1 MLRRILA
8 ATGLALL
15 CCLTPAL
22 AMVREDAVSFRIPDA
37 PFERM
42 RVGRSWTGEIDVVAP
57 KGADVEDFEFAGEGW
72 EVLPLRTGDQRAA
85 LARGERIRLRLD
97 VVRANPGRPLRVLY
111 SSQGRMYEQTVNL
124 SGLARERAR
133 VRPLRQATAV
143 EIAQLPIVPGAAA
156 MARAEVPAKRTSLDA
171 EGVMRGVIGDSVLTN
186 AAEDAA
192 RSAGGANGAR
202 STAVRS
208 IRVRGRLAGL
218 GPVGTFGADGVYF
231 AVYDEDTGVD
241 AFLADG
247 TTDANGNY
255 DVTFDW
261 DPCTLCDGQPDIYV
275 YFETENAHVISQTPV
290 LEWEY
295 SWETGVTADY
305 TGTDLNLGTFMP
317 GDSESDGVLYTHS
330 NVTRLWR
337 WFHGMGWDLP
347 RVDVQCWDDDADPV
361 SYYVPSMEEIHMS
374 ANDMTRTATLFHE
387 YHHHWMNTFSNSP
400 SPSYCNGNCDQTS
413 CGHCLWCQENG
424 QVVWTEGFPDVG
436 SRFAFDAFQSLYP
449 GYVLNGDRYW
459 IETVDSCA
467 ALARVDDGSKTEGLF
482 AAAVY
487 DLVDAANEDD
497 PTIPI
502 SSRDSLTLAVTL
514 PYQIFD
520 QVQPGSITA
529 FFNEVSNRTPGR
541 KKAIWSTA
549 MNAGVNL
556 DVSAPSAVTGLVS
569 TDHTVNV
576 LSGDATITMKWNEAA
591 DDWSGGAA
599 YSVSVMLAP
608 SLPDTI
614 AETTTLSYSS
624 PFLAPGTYY
633 VNVRAK
639 DRYGRWGATYTTAGP
654 YLLKTPDPADLHAI
668 QPAGWVRPVV
678 PSDLNNR
685 TVASVPA
692 PTALFGTG
700 GYTYWNVAG
709 TNTGSD
715 YTGTFDIELTVDGD
729 SADVT
734 TAANIYPGTTFTT
747 INQTGVFMTG
757 GRHTFGVRYDGG
769 EDIAETNEANNE
781 WARQW
786 SWSST
791 NFSNDVLYSHAAAPY
806 RVAGHSAIPAGE
818 SIYYNS
824 EGITGRTSTSQWTAF
839 WAYATD
845 LDDDS
850 DVRLHVDAL
859 NADTSFT
866 RAVLVSQKGAGYLD
880 ATLFNKTA
888 VQTPWDHAVVNWNGG
903 ASNFYF
909 KLVTSTT
916 FNFGDSLAFAFA
928 PNDMMT
934 MHSVSVPLG
943 SLGDVVVTMR
953 AAPGDV
959 VHLLWLD
966 DSYTNG
972 TISTY
977 GASAVSDTNG
987 LARLIVNVNAAANY
1001 GVVCYRDPR
1010 DGTAALPF
1018 TLQIE
1023 RAPADLAV
1031 YTPAGWYSPV
1041 VPRPATDGTMVSVP
1055 MPDTLKS
1062 TPLPTYF
1069 NMGARNIGTI
1079 AAPATSSWMLVDGVL
1094 AATYGYPTWNAG
1106 VNMNFLSTYAVYI
1119 RGGRHTLSHILDGQ
1133 DLVEELVTNNNQYGE
1148 QYVWAP
1154 LQLTADAAS
1163 TRQAP
1168 PDRTAGWTEVTNNAT
1183 LYFNSDGLRMP
1194 NLPPSGTAN
1203 HWSAVAVMP
1212 SASSDVD
1219 LRLHEP
1225 AKGTKTGFTNPLA
1238 TSVWGS
1244 GASDFVLANFHST
1257 PFRTFDVGAIRYSG
1271 TDAYT
1276 VMATTSQRRTIPI
1289 NGVLGT
1295 FTQGA
1300 NDLLDLHEVWLEPGT
1315 WGVTLEP
1322 VSGTADLGFSV
1333 HDTTRWQGKSNNVA
1347 SAWQAL
1353 ANENESA
1360 PLTVASAGWYCIA
1373 VWKTRTADLAQSATY
1388 RLVLSNSALDAAESL
1403 PKRASFGTPW
1413 PNPAA
1418 GASSV
1423 TFALPSAGHVDL
1435 EVYDV
1440 SGARVR
1446 TLVRGERGAGQHT
1459 VAWDGRTDEGRRA
1472 PAGLYYLRFHGGGL
1486 SETRK
1491 IVRIE

>member
-8 ATGLALL
+8 ATGLAVLF
-15 CCLTPAL
+15 CVTPAL
-22 AMVREDAVSFRIPDA
+22 ANVKDARMKLRVPDA
-37 PFERM
+37 PYTLM
-42 RVGRSWTGEIDVVAP
+42 VPGQSWTG
-57 KGADVEDFEFAGEGW
+57 DVELTAIPGTDVADIEFVGDGW
-72 EVLPLRTGDQRAA
+72 DVLPVRTEGQREA
-85 LARGERIRLRLD
+85 LASGTTITVRLNVL
-97 VVRANPGRPLRVLY
+97 RANPSRPLTMVY
-111 SSQGRMYEQTVNL
+111 TTGGETIEQRVNL
-124 SGLARERAR
+124 RGLARERVR
-133 VRPLRQATAV
+133 TRPLRRLTESEAALV
-143 EIAQLPIVPGAAA
+143 PNVPGAAS
-156 MARAEVPAKRTSLDA
+156 MKRAELPLRRVSRDA
-171 EGVMRGVIGDSVLTN
+171 EGFLRGVVGDSVITN
-186 AAEDAA
+186 AE
-192 RSAGGANGAR
+192 SAGGR
-202 STAVRS
+202 STAETGARATTARD
-208 IRVRGRLAGL
+208 IRVRGRIVGQGPLAN
-218 GPVGTFGADGVYF
+218 FGADGVYF
-231 AVYDEDTGVD
+231 AIYDEDTGLD
-241 AFLADG
+241 AWLADG
-247 TTDANGNY
+247 TTDANGNF
-255 DVTFDW
+255 DVTFSW
-261 DPCTLCDGQPDIYV
+261 DPCLFCDSQPDIYV
-275 YFETENAHVISQTPV
+275 YFETENSHVFTQSPV

-295 SWETGVTADY
+295 SWETGVNADY
-305 TGTDLNLGTFMP
+305 TGTDLNIGTFMP
-317 GDSESDGVLYTHS
+317 GDQESDGVLYVHTA
-330 NVTRLWR
+330 VTRLWR
-337 WFHGMGWDLP
+337 WFNGQGWNVP
-347 RVDVQCWDDDADPV
+347 SVDVQCWDDDADPV
-361 SYYVPSMEEIHMS
+361 SYYVSIGEIHMS
-374 ANDMTRTATLFHE
+374 AKRMFNTSSISHE
-387 YHHHWMNTFSNSP
+387 YHHHWMENFSSNP
-400 SPSYCNGNCDQTS
+400 APNYCNGTCDTDAD
-413 CGHCLWCQENG
+413 CGHCRWCQEPGN
-424 QVVWTEGFPDVG
+424 VVWIEGMPEFGERMAFNMFTSTYPLFTNDNRDVE
-436 SRFAFDAFQSLYP
+436 Q
-449 GYVLNGDRYW
+449 
-459 IETVDSCA
+459 IDSCTTA
-467 ALARVDDGSKTEGLF
+467 VDDGNKTEGLF

-487 DLVDAANEDD
+487 DLVDTNNENDLVVPGVSIDNLSLD
-497 PTIPI
+497 PK
-502 SSRDSLTLAVTL
+502 L
-514 PYQIFD
+514 PYQIMD
-520 QVQPGSITA
+520 QVAPTTVAA
-529 FFNEVSNRTPGR
+529 FFNEVANRTPGQ
-541 KKAIWSTA
+541 KKNIWSTA
-549 MNAGVNL
+549 MNGGVNL
-556 DVSAPSAVTGLVS
+556 DTAAPGVVTGLVS
-569 TDHTVNV
+569 TDHTINV
-576 LSGDATITMKWNEAA
+576 LSGDATFTVKWNEAP
-591 DDWSGGAA
+591 DDWSGAGA
-599 YSVSVMLAP
+599 YSVGFLP
-608 SLPDTI
+608 SPALPDTFV
-614 AETTTLSYSS
+614 ETTTTSFTTGFYS
-624 PFLAPGTYY
+624 PGTYY
-633 VNVRAK
+633 ACVRAR
-639 DRYGRWGATYTTAGP
+639 DRFGRWSASYTSAGP
-654 YLLKTPDPADLHAI
+654 YLLRTPDPADLHSI
-668 QPAGWVRPVV
+668 QPAGWARPVV
-678 PSDLNNR
+678 PSGVNSNN
-685 TVASVPA
+685 TSSVPA
-692 PTALFGTG
+692 PTSLFGTG
-700 GYTYWNVAG
+700 GVTYWNAAG

-715 YTGTFDIELTVDGD
+715 VTGTFDIVLMVDGD
-729 SADVT
+729 SADVS
-734 TAANIYPGTTFTT
+734 TATNVFPGNTFTS
-747 INQTGVFMTG
+747 INQSGVFMTG
-757 GRHTFGVRYDGG
+757 GRHTFGAYYDGG
-769 EDIAETNEANNE
+769 EDIAETNEANNQ

-791 NFSNDVLYSHAAAPY
+791 NFSSDVLQTHAAAPY

-845 LDDDS
+845 MDDDS

-888 VQTPWDHAVVNWNGG
+888 AQTPWDHAVVNWNGG
-903 ASNFYF
+903 TSDFRF

-934 MHSVSVPLG
+934 MHSVSVPMG
-943 SLGDVVVTMR
+943 SLGDVVVTLR
-953 AAPGDV
+953 ATPGDV

-972 TISTY
+972 AISTY
-977 GASAVSDTNG
+977 TASAVSDTNG

-1001 GVVCYRDPR
+1001 GVVCYRDPK

-1031 YTPAGWYSPV
+1031 YTPSGWYSPV

-1079 AAPATSSWMLVDGVL
+1079 AAPATTSWMLVDGAL

-1106 VNMNFLSTYAVYI
+1106 VSMNFVSTYAVYI

-1154 LQLTADAAS
+1154 LQLAADVAS

-1168 PDRTAGWTEVTNNAT
+1168 PDRTAGWTEVTNNAV

-1194 NLPPSGTAN
+1194 NLPPSGTEN

-1212 SASSDVD
+1212 AVSSDVD

-1225 AKGTKTGFTNPLA
+1225 AKGTKTGFANPL
-1238 TSVWGS
+1238 TSSVWGS
-1244 GASDFVLANFHST
+1244 GLSDFVLANFHST

-1271 TDAYT
+1271 TDPYT

-1300 NDLLDLHEVWLEPGT
+1300 NDLLDLHEVWLEPGS

-1347 SAWQAL
+1347 SSWQAL

-1360 PLTVASAGWYCIA
+1360 SLVVTTAGWYCIA
-1373 VWKTRTADLAQSATY
+1373 VWKTRTADLAQTVTY
-1388 RLVLSNSALDAAESL
+1388 RIVLSNGSLDAADEL
-1403 PKRASFGTPW
+1403 PKRAAFGAPW

-1418 GASSV
+1418 GPSSV

-1446 TLVRGERGAGQHT
+1446 TLVRGERSAGQHT
-1459 VAWDGRTDEGRRA
+1459 IAWDGRTDEGRRA
-1472 PAGLYYLRFHGGGL
+1472 PAGLYYLRFQGGGL
-1486 SETRK
+1486 RETRK
-1491 IVRIE
+1491 IVRVE